1 MQVTNGKVTFSRTI
15 KPADYEG
22 ITSAVELSFLVEEGD
37 DVAAAVNSVAK
48 MAQEQAL
55 ERLGRRVAALPDT
68 KMAVTEPAATTKKSP
83 GRPPKA
89 AAAVLTV
96 GPAPVSD
103 NDNAQASA
111 DARKAEYAAK
121 ENTADAASVVE
132 AGDDAVLG
140 ADSVPEIN
148 DKTLTDAITRKNA
161 ALQKTIGAESPKK
174 IRALI
179 AKYAGPSPKQ
189 SRDIPTSKRQDF
201 IKELEALA

>member
-22 ITSAVELSFLVEEGD
+22 ITSAIELSFLVEEGD

-48 MAQEQAL
+48 MAQDQAL

-68 KMAVTEPAATTKKSP
+68 KTVTIDAPPPKKGP
-83 GRPPKA
+83 GRPPKVA
-89 AAAVLTV
+89 ADPATV
-96 GPAPVSD
+96 SG
-103 NDNAQASA
+103 NDASAQASA